1 MYTEGKL
8 SLQINM
14 RKYLVFFGLLSLTLL
29 ACKKGPGEGGRTSI
43 IGKVWAE
50 EWDDISYTVHY
61 DSLDRWA
68 PDEEVYIIYGDD
80 LSYGDRIRTGPDGVF
95 EFKYLREGDYTVYVY
110 SEAVE
115 NVSSTAGGKVAV
127 SKRVSIPKKGTFDA
141 GVFTIKK

>member
-1 MYTEGKL
+1 MK
-8 SLQINM
+8 N
-14 RKYLVFFGLLSLTLL
+14 YLIIFSVLCFLFVS
-29 ACKKGPGEGGRTSI
+29 CEKGPGEGGRTSI
-43 IGKVWAE
+43 VGKVWAE

-68 PDEEVYIIYGDD
+68 ADEDVFIIYGDD
-80 LSYGDRIRTGPDGVF
+80 VSFGERIRTGPDGVF
-95 EFKYLREGDYTVYVY
+95 EFKYLREGDYTIYVY

-127 SKRVSIPKKGTFDA
+127 SKRVSIPRKGTFDA

>member
-1 MYTEGKL
+1 MKNYL
-8 SLQINM
+8 IIFSVLCSLF
-14 RKYLVFFGLLSLTLL
+14 VS
-29 ACKKGPGEGGRTSI
+29 CEKGPGEGGRTSI

-68 PDEEVYIIYGDD
+68 ADEDVFIIYGDD
-80 LSYGDRIRTGPDGVF
+80 ISFGERIRTGPDGVF
-95 EFKYLREGDYTVYVY
+95 EFKYLREGEYTIYVY

-115 NVSSTAGGKVAV
+115 NVSSTAGGKAAI

-141 GVFTIKK
+141 GIFTIKK